1 MINKLKF
8 NKELHFLRSLSILL
22 VVFFHFD
29 LLNFNGGYVGVDI
42 FFVISGYLITSIILQ
57 DNNFK
62 FTSFYFKRLKR
73 IYPLILF
80 IIIFSLILANFI
92 LSPIH
97 YERLV
102 NSSQYTA
109 FGLSNLFFFYESG
122 YFDQEKLFKPLL
134 HTWSL
139 SVELQ
144 FYLIWPFIIYF
155 VNKFFQKKLLIIILL
170 LFIISLSLSF
180 LYSNRTDAFFYF
192 TGFRIYEFCI
202 GTIAYLILN
211 KKKIKPNSSL
221 FYFGFVLIFI
231 SSIYFNENSNFPG
244 AIALVPCI
252 GAFLIIIFKLPKSN
266 NLNIFENKF
275 VNLTGN
281 ISYTIYIVHWPI
293 LIFYTYYFMRFPDSL
308 EKILLIFIIFLF
320 SIFLNKYY
328 ETPLRYGK
336 VKNKFRLSNL
346 YLFAIFLS
354 CILTIQFSKEN
365 IQRPLK
371 NNFYENEVIKTVFD
385 GRDLKNRIE
394 DSIYEKN
401 MKINP
406 ADIKKDSINIV
417 IGDSHAFDF
426 YLALTTLDQTEKFRY
441 YVFDYFYCF
450 KKKNFKDRII
460 DTLNYKVLKRKN
472 SCELILKGL
481 NMNYI
486 SKAKNLIIVS
496 SPYAFR
502 DVDFSQISDYFN
514 VPNQNK
520 IIVIN
525 GHKFYDV
532 PTLYFKT
539 KSNVNN
545 FAKNLL
551 KQNYISLEKLNFSEK
566 KDLKFFDKTSLN
578 CNPKCLVFKDGYLL
592 YSDKDHWSMKSMK
605 FFGEQIK
612 ANNFFKLIK

>member
-1 MINKLKF
+1 M
-8 NKELHFLRSLSILL
+8 
-22 VVFFHFD
+22 
-29 LLNFNGGYVGVDI
+29 
-42 FFVISGYLITSIILQ
+42 
-57 DNNFK
+57 
-62 FTSFYFKRLKR
+62 
-73 IYPLILF
+73 F

-97 YERLV
+97 YERLI
-102 NSSQYTA
+102 NSSQFTV
-109 FGLSNLFFFYESG
+109 FGLSNLFFFFESG

-155 VNKFFQKKLLIIILL
+155 VNKFFHKKLLIIILL

-211 KKKIKPNSSL
+211 KKKIKPNPSL
-221 FYFGFVLIFI
+221 FYFGLVLIFI
-231 SSIYFNENSNFPG
+231 SSIYFNEYSNFPG

-275 VNLTGN
+275 INLTGN

-293 LIFYTYYFMRFPDSL
+293 LIFYTYHFMRFPDNL
-308 EKILLIFIIFLF
+308 EKISLIFIIFLF
-320 SIFLNKYY
+320 SIFLNKYF

-336 VKNKFRLSNL
+336 VKEKFLLSNL

-365 IQRPLK
+365 IQKPLQ
-371 NNFYENEVIKTVFD
+371 NNFYENDVIKTVFD

-401 MKINP
+401 IKINP

-417 IGDSHAFDF
+417 IGDSYAFDF

-441 YVFDYFYCF
+441 YDFDYFYCF
-450 KKKNFKDRII
+450 NKKNFKDRII

-472 SCELILKGL
+472 SCEIVLKGF
-481 NMNYI
+481 NMSYI
-486 SKAKNLIIVS
+486 SKAKNLIIAS
-496 SPYAFR
+496 RWSR
-502 DVDFSQISDYFN
+502 DVDFTQISNYFN

-520 IIVIN
+520 IIVVN

-539 KSNVNN
+539 KLNVNN

-566 KDLKFFDKTSLN
+566 KDLKFFDKTLLN

>member
-97 YERLV
+97 YERLI

-144 FYLIWPFIIYF
+144 FYLIWPVIIYF
-155 VNKFFQKKLLIIILL
+155 INKFFYKKLLIIILL

-211 KKKIKPNSSL
+211 KKKIKPNTSL
-221 FYFGFVLIFI
+221 FYFGLVLIFI

-275 VNLTGN
+275 INLTGN

-293 LIFYTYYFMRFPDSL
+293 LIFYTYHFMRFPDNL
-308 EKILLIFIIFLF
+308 EKISLIFIIFLF

-336 VKNKFRLSNL
+336 VKSKFQLSNL
-346 YLFAIFLS
+346 YLFAIFFS
-354 CILTIQFSKEN
+354 CILSIQFSKEN
-365 IQRPLK
+365 IQKPLQ

-394 DSIYEKN
+394 DAIYEKN
-401 MKINP
+401 MNINP

-417 IGDSHAFDF
+417 IGDSHALDF
-426 YLALTTLDQTEKFRY
+426 YLALTTLNQTEKFTY
-441 YVFDYFYCF
+441 YDFDYFYCF
-450 KKKNFKDRII
+450 NKKNFKDKII
-460 DTLNYKVLKRKN
+460 NTLNYKVLKRKN
-472 SCELILKGL
+472 SCEIALKEL
-481 NMNYI
+481 NMSYI
-486 SKAKNLIIVS
+486 SKAKNLIIS
-496 SPYAFR
+496 SRWSR
-502 DVDFSQISDYFN
+502 DVDFTQISNYFN
-514 VPNQNK
+514 VSNQNK

-525 GHKFYDV
+525 GHKFYDI

-566 KDLKFFDKTSLN
+566 KDLKFFDKTPLN

-605 FFGEQIK
+605 YFGEQIK

>member
-22 VVFFHFD
+22 VVLFHFD

-97 YERLV
+97 YERLI

-155 VNKFFQKKLLIIILL
+155 VNKFFHKKLLIIILL

-211 KKKIKPNSSL
+211 KKKIKPNTSL
-221 FYFGFVLIFI
+221 FYFGLVLIFI

-275 VNLTGN
+275 INLTGN

-293 LIFYTYYFMRFPDSL
+293 LIFYTYHFMRFPDHL
-308 EKILLIFIIFLF
+308 EKISLIFIIFLF

-336 VKNKFRLSNL
+336 VKS
-346 YLFAIFLS
+346 LFL
-354 CILTIQFSKEN
+354 
-365 IQRPLK
+365 
-371 NNFYENEVIKTVFD
+371 
-385 GRDLKNRIE
+385 
-394 DSIYEKN
+394 
-401 MKINP
+401 
-406 ADIKKDSINIV
+406 
-417 IGDSHAFDF
+417 
-426 YLALTTLDQTEKFRY
+426 
-441 YVFDYFYCF
+441 
-450 KKKNFKDRII
+450 
-460 DTLNYKVLKRKN
+460 
-472 SCELILKGL
+472 
-481 NMNYI
+481 
-486 SKAKNLIIVS
+486 
-496 SPYAFR
+496 
-502 DVDFSQISDYFN
+502 
-514 VPNQNK
+514 
-520 IIVIN
+520 
-525 GHKFYDV
+525 
-532 PTLYFKT
+532 
-539 KSNVNN
+539 
-545 FAKNLL
+545 
-551 KQNYISLEKLNFSEK
+551 
-566 KDLKFFDKTSLN
+566 
-578 CNPKCLVFKDGYLL
+578 
-592 YSDKDHWSMKSMK
+592 
-605 FFGEQIK
+605 
-612 ANNFFKLIK
+612 

>member
-97 YERLV
+97 YERLI

-144 FYLIWPFIIYF
+144 FYLIWPVIIYF
-155 VNKFFQKKLLIIILL
+155 VNKFFYKKLLIIILL

-211 KKKIKPNSSL
+211 KKKIKPNTSL
-221 FYFGFVLIFI
+221 FYFGLVLIFI

-266 NLNIFENKF
+266 NLKIFENKF
-275 VNLTGN
+275 INLTGN

-293 LIFYTYYFMRFPDSL
+293 LIFYTYHFMRFPDNL
-308 EKILLIFIIFLF
+308 EKISLIFIIFLF

-336 VKNKFRLSNL
+336 VKSKFQLSNL
-346 YLFAIFLS
+346 YLFAIFFS

-365 IQRPLK
+365 IQKPLQ

-394 DSIYEKN
+394 DAIYEKN

-417 IGDSHAFDF
+417 IGDSHALDF
-426 YLALTTLDQTEKFRY
+426 YLALTTLNQTEKFKY
-441 YVFDYFYCF
+441 YDFDYFYCF
-450 KKKNFKDRII
+450 NKKNFKDKII
-460 DTLNYKVLKRKN
+460 NTLNYKVLKRKN
-472 SCELILKGL
+472 SCEIALKEL
-481 NMNYI
+481 NMSYI
-486 SKAKNLIIVS
+486 SKAKNLIIS
-496 SPYAFR
+496 SRWSR
-502 DVDFSQISDYFN
+502 DVDFTQISNYFN
-514 VPNQNK
+514 VSNQNK
-520 IIVIN
+520 IIIIN
-525 GHKFYDV
+525 GHKFYDI

-566 KDLKFFDKTSLN
+566 KDLKFFDKTPLN

-605 FFGEQIK
+605 YFGEQIK
-612 ANNFFKLIK
+612 ANNFFKLVK